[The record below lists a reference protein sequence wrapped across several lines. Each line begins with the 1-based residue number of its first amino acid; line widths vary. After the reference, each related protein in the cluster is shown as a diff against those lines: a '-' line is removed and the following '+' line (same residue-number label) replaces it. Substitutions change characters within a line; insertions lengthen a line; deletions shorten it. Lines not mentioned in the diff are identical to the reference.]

1 MTINLKDGNWE
12 VLLPDNAEEKI
23 VDGPTDDELDAIET
37 EELIGETHELFD
49 EIDELLYMNS
59 WI

>member
-12 VLLPDNAEEKI
+12 VLLPDNVEE
-23 VDGPTDDELDAIET
+23 PTDEELDAIET
-37 EELIGETHELFD
+37 EGLIEEAHKLFD
-49 EIDELLYMNS
+49 EIDELLHMNS